1 MDKQRL
7 VVKKEGVDGEIQI
20 QYYFPFIRFIS
31 LECSMVQLLL
41 FSVLPI
47 YTAWYKIPYRN
58 WTRIDTNLQPQTHYC
73 NLLFHFQKVGAGG
86 AFKKKMIRIKAAG
99 ADLSCFLVLHLGRA
113 PKMLDLFSPAWCPGL
128 SYSVPQFASR
138 LSVIAEVALM
148 SSPGLFCQT
157 PQSRRKH
164 HTSMSTG

>member
-1 MDKQRL
+1 MGIYRSNTIFHLSDL
-7 VVKKEGVDGEIQI
+7 LAWSVPWCSS
-20 QYYFPFIRFIS
+20 YYFPCSQYIQRGIKSHTETGHASTPIS
-31 LECSMVQLLL
+31 SPKLITAIYCFTSIKLVQVAHL
-41 FSVLPI
+41 
-47 YTAWYKIPYRN
+47 
-58 WTRIDTNLQPQTHYC
+58 
-73 NLLFHFQKVGAGG
+73 
-86 AFKKKMIRIKAAG
+86 KKKMIRIKAAG

-128 SYSVPQFASR
+128 SYSMPQFASR

-157 PQSRRKH
+157 LQSRRKH